1 MPSKHDGQIEDEALA
16 WLIRTTSG
24 EMTPQ
29 LEQSLADW
37 LAQNSTHSLA
47 YAEAQ
52 ELWQGLGKLRE
63 RPVVAENLAQ
73 LRVVRQGFP
82 EHSRRAHHERNQKH
96 TVCSAPAP
104 QALPLV
110 VEGLN
115 KTFLKPSPVTK
126 HTFPFSQLML
136 VAACLAMVAVL
147 CPTMTS
153 TLQLWNADYQTAI
166 GEQQTVTLAD
176 GSSVYLNSASA
187 LNQSYSREQRR
198 IELLA
203 GEAEF
208 KVSKDKDRAFIV
220 VADNQEIKALGTDFV
235 VKMTEHSIKVS
246 VVESAVQVS
255 EPTQSSID
263 PVTVHTGEQV
273 NIPGGQ
279 RPDPVTAINIHHAS
293 PWRSNRLI
301 FESEPL
307 SQVVEDINRYRPG
320 HVFLSRP
327 SLGNLKVSGVFSIQ
341 EIDNLLGV
349 IGKTLPVKSVALGER
364 YVVLY

>member
-16 WLIRTTSG
+16 WLIRATSG
-24 EMTPQ
+24 EMTLQ
-29 LEQSLADW
+29 QERSLADW
-37 LAQNSTHSLA
+37 LAQSPAHQLA
-47 YAEAQ
+47 YSEAQ
-52 ELWQGLGKLRE
+52 ELWQGLGQLQD
-63 RPVVAENLAQ
+63 RPVVADNLAKMKVE
-73 LRVVRQGFP
+73 RV
-82 EHSRRAHHERNQKH
+82 S
-96 TVCSAPAP
+96 PAN
-104 QALPLV
+104 ATIHLI
-110 VEGLN
+110 
-115 KTFLKPSPVTK
+115 KPSTYAK
-126 HTFPFSQLML
+126 RTFPLSQLTL
-136 VAACLAMVAVL
+136 AAACLTLVAVL

-153 TLQLWNADYQTAI
+153 TLRLWNADYQTAT
-166 GEQQTVTLAD
+166 GEQQTVILAD
-176 GSSVYLNSASA
+176 GSSVYLNAASA

-208 KVSKDKDRAFIV
+208 KVTKDKGRPFIV

-235 VKMTEHSIKVS
+235 VKMTGNGIKVS

-255 EPTQSSID
+255 QPGQTSIE

-273 NIPGGQ
+273 NIPTGQ
-279 RPDPVTAINIHHAS
+279 RPDMVEAMNISHAS

-327 SLGNLKVSGVFSIQ
+327 SLGELRVSGVFSVQ